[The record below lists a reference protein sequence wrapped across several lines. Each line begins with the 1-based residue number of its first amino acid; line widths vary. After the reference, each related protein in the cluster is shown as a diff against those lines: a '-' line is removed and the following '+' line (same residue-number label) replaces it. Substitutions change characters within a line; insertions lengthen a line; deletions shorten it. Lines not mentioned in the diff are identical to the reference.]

1 MIVGLLTLQLHLP
14 EANSLKS
21 KRSVIKSLK
30 DRIRNK
36 YNVSIAEIDM
46 HDLWQRSILV
56 AACVAN
62 EKKVVNQV
70 LEGVRK
76 TVLSMPSAELID
88 SKMEML

>member
-1 MIVGLLTLQLHLP
+1 MIVGLLTIELHLP
-14 EANSLKS
+14 ESHSLKS

-36 YNVSIAEIDM
+36 YNVSIAEIDL
-46 HDLWQRSILV
+46 HDLWQRSVLG

-62 EKKVVNQV
+62 ETKIVNQV

-76 TVLSMPSAELID
+76 TVLNTPSVELID
-88 SKMEML
+88 SVMEML